1 MSVTN
6 KPLSNPEKTQGQ
18 VSSVGSTTASYTGAP
33 IPEFTKILGDFSL
46 TTYKFED
53 GSSGIALYNGKV
65 AFHIDNNN
73 NMIFTAGSPSQSGC
87 GGKMVMSS
95 EANIQ
100 KSGSVSIEVT
110 GRPDDGE
117 VKKETTGDG
126 NISETKLPAYSLK
139 VYGDI
144 LIECVGG
151 DVAIKGDNISLNAR
165 NTLNLTS
172 GKDINIQAG
181 QESGKININAGTVDL
196 KSAFFNRDITGGE
209 YSKGTGESS
218 VEQYNPSA
226 KTSISTPG
234 SIKYTVN
241 GDYEVGVTGNYKQIV
256 NGNYSIGV
264 DKDFALTVGANYS
277 EKIQGK
283 AKTLISGLKS
293 KPESSQQETYILEL
307 GAAKS
312 KADSFKIKSGSGI
325 KAETTTGGFVAEIGK
340 QLGKLELTDKEFN
353 LTVGKN
359 LGKIQLTQKEATL
372 SFGAKNKVS
381 VKPDRIT
388 IEATAIYLN

>member
-6 KPLSNPEKTQGQ
+6 KPASDPSVTKGQ
-18 VSSVGSTTASYTGAP
+18 VSQVGSQTASYTGAP

-73 NMIFTAGSPSQSGC
+73 NMIFTAGEPSQAGC

-95 EANIQ
+95 EASIQ
-100 KSGSVSIEVT
+100 KTKSVSIEVT

-117 VKKETTGDG
+117 IKKEVTEAGG
-126 NISETKLPAYSLK
+126 IAETKLPAYSLK

-151 DVAIKGDNISLNAR
+151 DVAIRGDSVSVNAR

-181 QESGKININAGTVDL
+181 EKSGKVSINAGTVDL
-196 KSAFFNRDITGGE
+196 NAAFFNREITGGE

-264 DKDFALTVGANYS
+264 DKDYALTVGANYS

-283 AKTLISGLKS
+283 AKTTISGLKS
-293 KPESSQQETYILEL
+293 KPASSQQETYVMEL
-307 GAAKS
+307 GAAQSKS
-312 KADSFKIKSGSGI
+312 NSFRIKAGSGL
-325 KAETTTGGFVAEIGK
+325 KVETTTGNITGEIGK
-340 QLGKLELTDKEFN
+340 QLSKFELTNKEFN
-353 LTVGKN
+353 LNVGKN

-372 SFGAKNKVS
+372 SFGTKNKVS